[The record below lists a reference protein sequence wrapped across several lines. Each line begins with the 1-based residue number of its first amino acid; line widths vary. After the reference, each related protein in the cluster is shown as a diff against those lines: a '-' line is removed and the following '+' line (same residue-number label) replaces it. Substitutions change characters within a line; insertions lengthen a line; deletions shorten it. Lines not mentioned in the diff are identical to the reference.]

1 MIEVEESLEVKEPR
15 LRAILREMGSCII
28 AFSGGV
34 DSALLLKVAAEE
46 LGERAIG
53 VTGRSDALAQRELE
67 GVIEFVK
74 LIGARHEL
82 LETREM
88 EDENYLSNPINRCYF
103 CKTELFTQLERIQKK
118 YDVAA
123 ICDGYNA
130 DDGGDF
136 RPGRKAA
143 GEHEVRSPLAEAG
156 FHKADIRALAHK
168 LDLPVWD
175 KPALACLSSRV
186 PYGTAITPE
195 ILAQIDATEMA
206 VLAEGITQVRVR
218 HHKEVARIE
227 IPPAEFAKIL
237 EPGVCDRI
245 TAAARKAGY
254 RFVALDLLGYRSGSM
269 HEGLDQAKA
278 KAASPA

>member
-1 MIEVEESLEVKEPR
+1 
-15 LRAILREMGSCII
+15 MGSCII

-103 CKTELFTQLERIQKK
+103 CKTELFTQLDRIQKK
-118 YDVAA
+118 YGVAA

-143 GEHEVRSPLAEAG
+143 GEHEVRSPLAEAN

-237 EPGVCDRI
+237 EPGVRDRI